1 MKGAWRPFE
10 YDPRNCIAQGLVM
23 SELRVLFACTVREL
37 VFEDAYEE
45 WDKSHK
51 KKGPQAHR
59 ERAYQIEKAAAHPS
73 AHYPCRV
80 RMMNV

>member
-1 MKGAWRPFE
+1 
-10 YDPRNCIAQGLVM
+10 M